1 MKMERKALY
10 VKVEDYKDIV
20 DIMTLIRKKLQ
31 DAKGILNSINSLKNE
46 EDREIEQWNSNVEEI
61 DRKIDYLDRT
71 LFE

>member
-1 MKMERKALY
+1 MEKKVY

-20 DIMTLIRKKLQ
+20 DIMTLIRKKVG
-31 DAKGILNSINSLKNE
+31 DARNVLGAINNLKNE
-46 EDREIEQWNSNVEEI
+46 EDAELEQWNSNLDEI

>member
-1 MKMERKALY
+1 MEKKVY

-20 DIMTLIRKKLQ
+20 DIMTLIKKKVS
-31 DAKGILNSINSLKNE
+31 DARNVLGSINNLKNE
-46 EDREIEQWNSNVEEI
+46 EDAELEQWNNNLDEI

>member
-1 MKMERKALY
+1 MEKKVY

-20 DIMTLIRKKLQ
+20 DIMTLIRKKVS
-31 DAKGILNSINSLKNE
+31 DARTILGGVNNLKNE
-46 EDREIEQWNSNVEEI
+46 EDAELEQWNSNLDEI